1 MGMYTIG
8 GVFGALSTTFLGDRL
23 GRRRMIFFA
32 SGVVIIGAILMA
44 SSYSLGQMIVARL
57 LVGLG
62 TGATTATVP
71 VWQSELSKAAHRGS
85 HVVTEGM
92 FIGLGVAISL
102 WIDFGFYYLGSSSVS
117 WRCPLAL
124 QIAFSLI
131 VMANIFTLPESPRW
145 LIKQGRIQEAREIM
159 AILDDV
165 DPNSEVVTKDIEDI
179 EASLALAGSVSRRDL
194 LKMGEQR
201 IFHRMVLAVTVQFF
215 SQICGINSITF
226 YATTIFQQDLG
237 LDATKSRILG
247 AAMETIQPIGG
258 LTGVFTIDRFGRR
271 PLMLLSSAAMCVSM
285 AICAGATS
293 NPNNQGALIAAIVF
307 LFAFNYFYQIGFLG
321 LTYLYSTEVAPLHFR
336 AAISGYA
343 NAMTWLFNFV
353 LVMITPVGFGS
364 IKNRYYII
372 WAVTNACIVATV
384 YFFFPETNGRP
395 LEEMDAIFA
404 ESKNIFDPPKVAKVM
419 PRRRLVDELAAT
431 HHLKFNGE
439 GTGDMFEN
447 VENKNTAA
455 TESE

>member
-1 MGMYTIG
+1 
-8 GVFGALSTTFLGDRL
+8 
-23 GRRRMIFFA
+23 
-32 SGVVIIGAILMA
+32 
-44 SSYSLGQMIVARL
+44 
-57 LVGLG
+57 
-62 TGATTATVP
+62 
-71 VWQSELSKAAHRGS
+71 
-85 HVVTEGM
+85 
-92 FIGLGVAISL
+92 
-102 WIDFGFYYLGSSSVS
+102 
-117 WRCPLAL
+117 
-124 QIAFSLI
+124 
-131 VMANIFTLPESPRW
+131 
-145 LIKQGRIQEAREIM
+145 
-159 AILDDV
+159 
-165 DPNSEVVTKDIEDI
+165 
-179 EASLALAGSVSRRDL
+179 
-194 LKMGEQR
+194 
-201 IFHRMVLAVTVQFF
+201 
-215 SQICGINSITF
+215 
-226 YATTIFQQDLG
+226 
-237 LDATKSRILG
+237 
-247 AAMETIQPIGG
+247 METIQPIGG

-404 ESKNIFDPPKVAKVM
+404 ESENIFDPPKVAKVM

-431 HHLKFNGE
+431 HHLKFHGE
-439 GTGDMFEN
+439 GTRGMFEN
-447 VENKNTAA
+447 VENKNTVA